1 MTEEERKTIVS
12 GIQGCVVLPQ
22 NAMTIC
28 ELKAYVSGYK
38 DAEDAMIDI
47 VNGCYTL
54 MKTD

>member
-1 MTEEERKTIVS
+1 MTEEERKAIVS
-12 GIQGCVVLPQ
+12 GIQGCVVLPEK
-22 NAMTIC
+22 AMTIC

-47 VNGCYTL
+47 VNGCYAL